1 MLFASLDFLIFFV
14 IVLTGYWSLAERPR
28 ARWVLLIGA
37 SYFFYCASAKPAF
50 GALPTPWYFVG
61 LLVLTSLVSFFLAH
75 YIERAPKGS
84 GQRRLGLFIGL
95 GLNLGLLG
103 YFKYTGFM
111 LELASDAAGWF
122 NHPFAAPALHIA
134 LPIGISF
141 YTFQNLS
148 YVIDVWRGRLAPEPS
163 LLHYLAFS
171 SFFPH
176 LVAGPIIRAADFLPQ
191 LRMRM
196 RVGVDDVNFA
206 MYRIMKGLA
215 KKVILGD
222 IVAGH
227 LTDIVF
233 SSPSQ
238 YSSLENLLALYAFT
252 LQIYADFSGY
262 SDIAIGVAG
271 LLGIK
276 LPENFDRPYQSHDVG
291 EFWRRWHMTLSAWLR
306 DYLFFPLG
314 GSRGSPA
321 RTYMNLWLTLF
332 AVGMWHG
339 ASWNFVIYS
348 NLQAGAMIY
357 SRFNRIESAK
367 TQTVGAWKVLGV
379 ALFVGF
385 VMLDFG
391 LLVLRLDRSL
401 AMGLALGAFLIA
413 TLNSLLPLDS
423 KSWAWNG
430 LHIFLTFHF
439 TTLSRLFFR
448 ADSLDQARE
457 MVKKLIDWD
466 FLGTREG
473 LFRVQVLDAWLENN
487 QDAVGLLTTPL
498 RGLAEYG
505 ILVLIVLGIG
515 YHVLPT
521 RWVEAPAERL
531 VRELPAPALGVL
543 LAASALLVSQLLA
556 GPRANIYFAF

>member
-14 IVLTGYWSLAERPR
+14 IVLTGYWSLGERPR
-28 ARWVLLIGA
+28 ARWTLLILA

-50 GALPTPWYFVG
+50 GYLPTPWYFVG
-61 LLVLTSLVSFFLAH
+61 LLILTSLVSFYLAH
-75 YIERAPKGS
+75 YIERSPQGS
-84 GQRRLGLFIGL
+84 PQRRYGLWAGL
-95 GLNLGLLG
+95 ALNLGLLG
-103 YFKYTGFM
+103 YFKYTGFFV
-111 LELASDAAGWF
+111 ELVADTARWID
-122 NHPFAAPALHIA
+122 HPFAAPVLHIA
-134 LPIGISF
+134 LPVGISF

-148 YVIDVWRGRLAPEPS
+148 YIIDVWRGRLAAEPS
-163 LLHYLAFS
+163 LLNYLAFS

-191 LRMRM
+191 LRTRL

-206 MYRIMKGLA
+206 LYRIIKGLA

-238 YSSLENLLALYAFT
+238 YSSLENLIALYAFT

-262 SDIAIGVAG
+262 CDIAIGVAH

-276 LPENFDRPYQSHDVG
+276 LPENFDRPYQSRDVG

-321 RTYMNLWLTLF
+321 RTYVNLWITLF

-339 ASWNFVIYS
+339 ASWNFVVYS

-367 TQTVGAWKVLGV
+367 TQTIGAWKVLGV

-385 VMLDFG
+385 VVLDFA
-391 LLVLRLDRSL
+391 LLVLHLDRSL
-401 AMGLALGAFLIA
+401 AMGLGLGAFLIA
-413 TLNSLLPLDS
+413 ALNSLLPLDS
-423 KSWAWNG
+423 KSWVWTA

-448 ADSLDQARE
+448 ADTLDQARE
-457 MVKKLIDWD
+457 MARKLVDWD

-473 LFRVQVLDAWLENN
+473 FFRVQVLDGWLESNA
-487 QDAVGLLTTPL
+487 DLLGVLTNPL

-505 ILVLIVLGIG
+505 ILMLIVLGIG

-521 RWVEAPAERL
+521 RWVEAPAERF

-543 LAASALLVSQLLA
+543 LAACALLVSQLLA